1 MFMNISKADAIA
13 HLAKWYDAGTEIRIT
28 HTTVTGNLIV
38 VGQISKSNDSAITI
52 TGKDCELLLYFRA
65 TSEYRYDDSRALPTE
80 ANKRRMN
87 KYPTII
93 SIKFATGDR
102 TEISEFFRE

>member
-1 MFMNISKADAIA
+1 MNISKADAIA
-13 HLAKWYDAGTEIRIT
+13 YLAKWYDARTEIRIT
-28 HTTVTGNLIV
+28 HTTVTGNLFI
-38 VGQISKSNDSAITI
+38 VGQISKLNDSAITV
-52 TGKDCELLLYFRA
+52 TGEDSELLLYFRA

-80 ANKRRMN
+80 ANQRRIN